1 MIVLLGL
8 YLLLFN
14 LKKIILIIGAFK
26 PEVNLLIK
34 KFKKNKI
41 FFIENQLEVAIVG
54 VGLLEAS
61 LNLENLISI
70 YKNNKIE
77 IEEIIFLGS
86 AGVYAVNENENNFNI
101 NVNESK
107 IKNKLNLSKKE
118 LLLKPNKNLELHY
131 GLNQFAFS
139 KSFSFFD
146 LAYIHGEAHK
156 PKIFSNYIATD
167 SGTFTKF
174 LIKKMKLIND
184 KSFFNLNENK
194 ILTNTTPYVTIKS
207 LNKVLVNKFQKKEKK
222 FIITKSIENLE
233 AYGLAV
239 VAKRNKIKFSSF
251 LALTNQIGNS
261 SSKDWFKNYKV
272 MSEKLQNIIIKAI

>member
-1 MIVLLGL
+1 MFKFRK
-8 YLLLFN
+8 FN
-14 LKKIILIIGAFK
+14 FK
-26 PEVNLLIK
+26 LQK
-34 KFKKNKI
+34 
-41 FFIENQLEVAIVG
+41 
-54 VGLLEAS
+54 
-61 LNLENLISI
+61 
-70 YKNNKIE
+70 YKKIE

-86 AGVYAVNENENNFNI
+86 AGVYVVNENENNSNI
-101 NVNESK
+101 KVNQSK
-107 IKNKLNLSKKE
+107 SKNKFNLLFKLSKKE
-118 LLLKPNKNLELHY
+118 LLLNPNKKLDLY
-131 GLNQFAFS
+131 SGLNQFAFS
-139 KSFSFFD
+139 NSFSFFD

-156 PKIFSNYIATD
+156 PKIFSNYIATEN
-167 SGTFTKF
+167 GTFTKF

-194 ILTNTTPYVTIKS
+194 ILTNSTPYVSLKS

-251 LALTNQIGNS
+251 FALTNQIGIS

-272 MSEKLQNIIIKAI
+272 MSEKLQKIILKAI